1 MANRKNKDFTAN
13 FWLANTLRALWI
25 GFGLMILIIFVYVFA
40 LKGDWFGLFGG
51 MPSVKALENPEN
63 ELASELY
70 SSDNVLLGKYFRPNS
85 NRTPAQYQDLSPNL
99 VQALTATEDTRF
111 DRHSGIDPIGIMRAM
126 VGVITFNRKG
136 GGSTLSQQLAKN
148 LFNTRQEDYDGALLK
163 RIENNDIKTII
174 QKSKEWTIAVELE
187 KNFTKEEILAMYLN
201 TVDFGG
207 NTFGI
212 NVASR
217 TFFNTTPDSLAIQ
230 EAAVL
235 VGLVKAPSFY
245 NPVRNPE
252 NSKGRRDVV
261 LGQMEKYHFISE
273 IMLDSLLNLPI
284 TIDYEV
290 QNQNVGLATYF
301 RTVTGNF
308 LRDWAEANDHDL
320 YGDGLKIYT
329 TIDSRLQKYAEEAM
343 TEQMKVLQAHF
354 HDHLEGKLPWIDEDK
369 KVIPN
374 FLESRMRTS
383 QLYRQLE
390 QKFEHHPDS
399 IEIALNLPKRM
410 TVFSWD
416 GEIDTVMS
424 SMDSLRY
431 YKHFLQSGFMAM
443 DPHTGHI
450 KAWVGGID
458 HKYFKFDHVKYGRR
472 QPGSTFK
479 PIVYATAIENGYS
492 PCYTLMDAKVTFDIP
507 GDKKWTPQNAGG
519 KYTGKQM
526 TIRKAMA
533 NSVNS
538 ITAKMM
544 QKVGPSEVVKMAKRL
559 GIESDL
565 EAVPA
570 LCLGVNDVSL
580 FELIGAYSTFVNK
593 GTHITP
599 FFITRIE
606 DKNGNILQEFP
617 PKTFEAINE
626 ETAYI
631 MLHMLKGALEEEGGA
646 ALGLSYEIKV
656 DNEIGAKTGT
666 TQNASDGWFIGVTK
680 DLAAGAWV
688 GGDDRSIH
696 FRNWVSGQGS
706 RTARPIW
713 NNFMEKVYSDD
724 QSNISKGPFPRP
736 IRKLSVELDCD
747 QYEDVSDAT
756 DSMAVELP
764 VNTINPDDIR

>member
-1 MANRKNKDFTAN
+1 MAKRKKKDSAAD
-13 FWLANTLRALWI
+13 FWLVKILRALWV
-25 GFGLMILIIFVYVFA
+25 GFGVVMLSSFLYVFA
-40 LKGDWFGLFGG
+40 VQGDWFGLFGG

-70 SSDNVLLGKYFRPNS
+70 SADMMLLGKYFRPNS

-99 VQALTATEDTRF
+99 VHALTAIEDIRF
-111 DRHSGIDPIGIMRAM
+111 NQHSGIDPKGIMRAI

-163 RIENNDIKTII
+163 RIKNNDIKTII
-174 QKSKEWTIAVELE
+174 QKSKEWIIAVELE
-187 KNFTKEEILAMYLN
+187 KNFTKEEIMAMYLN

-235 VGLVKAPSFY
+235 VGLVQAPSFY

-252 NSKGRRDVV
+252 NAKSKRDVV
-261 LGQMEKYHFISE
+261 LGQMEKYHYISKV
-273 IMLDSLLNLPI
+273 MLDSLVNMPLDV
-284 TIDYEV
+284 DYEV

-308 LRDWAEANDHDL
+308 LRDWADDNGHDL
-320 YGDGLKIYT
+320 YGDGLRIFT
-329 TIDSRLQKYAEEAM
+329 TIDSRLQAYAEEAVS
-343 TEQMKVLQAHF
+343 EQMKALQAQF
-354 HDHLEGKLPWIDEDK
+354 MEHLGGKLPWIDEDK
-369 KVIPN
+369 EVIPN
-374 FLESRMRTS
+374 FLENRIKSTR
-383 QLYRQLE
+383 LYHQLE
-390 QKFEHHPDS
+390 QKYADDPDS
-399 IEIALNLPKRM
+399 IEIALNLPKQM
-410 TVFSWD
+410 TVFSWG

-424 SMDSLRY
+424 SMDSMRY

-450 KAWVGGID
+450 KAWVGGIN
-458 HKYFKFDHVKYGRR
+458 HKYFKYDHVKYGRR

-526 TIRKAMA
+526 TIRKAMS

-544 QKVGPSEVVKMAKRL
+544 QKVGPSEVVKMGKRL
-559 GIESDL
+559 GIKSKL

-580 FELIGAYSTFVNK
+580 FELVGAYSTFVNK
-593 GTHITP
+593 GTHISP

-626 ETAYI
+626 ETAYL

-646 ALGLSYEIKV
+646 ALGLSYELKV

-680 DLAAGAWV
+680 DLVSGAWV

-696 FRNWVSGQGS
+696 FRSWVSGQGS

-713 NNFMEKVYSDD
+713 NNFMEKVYSD
-724 QSNISKGPFPRP
+724 NETHITKGPFPRP
-736 IRKLSVELDCD
+736 IRKLSVEIDCD
-747 QYEDVSDAT
+747 QYEDLSNTSDSLEVAI
-756 DSMAVELP
+756 P
-764 VNTINPDDIR
+764 QNTINPDDIR

>member
-1 MANRKNKDFTAN
+1 MTKSKKTDSNA
-13 FWLANTLRALWI
+13 ALLKYLLNVIWV
-25 GFGLMILIIFVYVFA
+25 GFAAAVVMSFLYVFA
-40 LKGDWFGLFGG
+40 VKGDWFGLFGG

-70 SSDNVLLGKYFRPNS
+70 SADQVLLGKYYRPNS
-85 NRTPAQYQDLSPNL
+85 NRTPAQFQDLSPNL
-99 VQALTATEDTRF
+99 VEALKATEDIRF
-111 DRHSGIDPIGIMRAM
+111 DDHSGIDPKAIMRA
-126 VGVITFNRKG
+126 VAGVITFNRSG
-136 GGSTLSQQLAKN
+136 GGSTLTQQLAKN
-148 LFNTRQEDYDGALLK
+148 LFNTRQEDYDGSLLK
-163 RIENNDIKTII
+163 RINNEDIKTII
-174 QKSKEWTIAVELE
+174 QKSKEWIIAVELE
-187 KNFTKEEILAMYLN
+187 KNFTKEEIMAMYLN

-212 NVASR
+212 NVASK
-217 TFFNTTPDSLAIQ
+217 TFFNTTPDSLSIQ

-235 VGLVKAPSFY
+235 VGLVQAPSFY
-245 NPVRNPE
+245 NPVRNPD
-252 NSKGRRDVV
+252 NSKKRRDVV
-261 LGQMEKYHFISE
+261 LTQMEKYDYISE
-273 IMLDSLLNLPI
+273 QMLDSLVALPI
-284 TIDYEV
+284 EVDYEV

-308 LRDWAEANDHDL
+308 LRDWAKDNGHDL
-320 YGDGLKIYT
+320 YGDGLRIYT
-329 TIDSRLQKYAEEAM
+329 TIDSRLQEYAEQAV
-343 TEQMKVLQAHF
+343 TEQMAALQARF
-354 HDHLEGKLPWIDEDK
+354 MEHLEGREPWIDEDK

-374 FLESRMRTS
+374 FLNDRIKSTS
-383 QLYRQLE
+383 LYQELQ
-390 QKFEHHPDS
+390 QKYEDYPDS
-399 IEIALNLPKRM
+399 VDIALNLKKPMKI
-410 TVFSWD
+410 FSWE

-443 DPHTGHI
+443 DPNTGHI
-450 KAWVGGID
+450 KAWVGGIN
-458 HKYFKFDHVKYGRR
+458 HKYFKFDHVKYGKR

-507 GDKKWTPQNAGG
+507 GDKKWTPENAMG
-519 KYTGKQM
+519 KYTGQQM

-544 QKVGPSEVVKMAKRL
+544 EKVGPSEVVKMAKRL

-565 EAVPA
+565 QAVPA

-580 FELIGAYSTFVNK
+580 FELVGAYSTFVNK
-593 GTHITP
+593 GTHIAP
-599 FFITRIE
+599 FFVTRIE

-631 MLHMLKGALEEEGGA
+631 MLHMLKGAMEEEGGA
-646 ALGLSYEIKV
+646 ALGLSWEV
-656 DNEIGAKTGT
+656 RDGNEIGAKTGT
-666 TQNASDGWFIGVTK
+666 TQNASDGWFVGITK

-696 FRNWVSGQGS
+696 FRDWPSGQGS

-713 NNFMEKVYSDD
+713 NSFMEKVYQDPETG
-724 QSNISKGPFPRP
+724 ITKGTFPRP
-736 IRKLSVELDCD
+736 VRRLSVEIDCD
-747 QYEDVSDAT
+747 QYDDFTEESD
-756 DSMAVELP
+756 SLEIVLP
-764 VNTINPDDIR
+764 VNDVNPNDIL

>member
-1 MANRKNKDFTAN
+1 MTKKKKTASE
-13 FWLANTLRALWI
+13 FKWMSHVLKVLWAGFAVMIVMIFLYVLA
-25 GFGLMILIIFVYVFA
+25 V
-40 LKGDWFGLFGG
+40 KGDWFGLFGG

-70 SSDNVLLGKYFRPNS
+70 SADNVLLGKYFRPNS
-85 NRTPAQYQDLSPNL
+85 NRTPAQFHDLSPNL
-99 VQALTATEDTRF
+99 VLSLTAIEDFRF
-111 DRHSGIDPIGIMRAM
+111 DHHSGIDPKGILRAM
-126 VGVITFNRKG
+126 IGVITFNRKG

-148 LFNTRQEDYDGALLK
+148 LFNTRLEDYDGALLK
-163 RIENNDIKTII
+163 RISNNDIKTII
-174 QKSKEWTIAVELE
+174 QKSKEWIIAVELE
-187 KNFTKEEILAMYLN
+187 KNFTKEEIMAMYLN

-217 TFFNTTPDSLAIQ
+217 TFFNTTPDSLALQ

-235 VGLVKAPSFY
+235 VGLVQAPSFF

-252 NSKGRRDVV
+252 NAKWKRDLV
-261 LGQMEKYHFISE
+261 LEQMAKYEYISE
-273 IMLDSLLNLPI
+273 EMLDSLVAMPI
-284 TIDYEV
+284 EIDYEV

-308 LRDWAEANDHDL
+308 LRDWARSNGHDL
-320 YGDGLKIYT
+320 YGDGLRIFT
-329 TIDSRLQKYAEEAM
+329 TIDSKLQQYAEEAVA
-343 TEQMKVLQAHF
+343 EQMKALQQHF
-354 HDHLEGKLPWIDEDK
+354 IEHLGGRDPWIDEDK
-369 KVIPN
+369 KVIQN
-374 FLESRMRTS
+374 FLNERMRST
-383 QLYRQLE
+383 QLYDQLQE
-390 QKFEHHPDS
+390 RYQDYPDS
-399 IEIALNLPKRM
+399 VEIALNLPKKM

-431 YKHFLQSGFMAM
+431 YKHFLKSGFMAM

-450 KAWVGGID
+450 KAWVGGIN
-458 HKYFKFDHVKYGRR
+458 HKYFKFDHVKYGKR

-507 GDKKWTPQNAGG
+507 GDKKWTPQNAMG
-519 KYTGKQM
+519 KYTGQEM

-544 QKVGPSEVVKMAKRL
+544 QKVGPPEVVKMAKRL
-559 GIESDL
+559 GIQSEL
-565 EAVPA
+565 QAVPA

-580 FELIGAYSTFVNK
+580 FELVGAYSTFVNK
-593 GTHITP
+593 GTHISP

-626 ETAYI
+626 ETAYL
-631 MLHMLKGALEEEGGA
+631 MLHMLKGAMEEEGGA
-646 ALGLSYEIKV
+646 ALGLSYEV
-656 DNEIGAKTGT
+656 REGNEIGAKTGT
-666 TQNASDGWFIGVTK
+666 TQNASDGWFVGITK

-696 FRNWVSGQGS
+696 FRDWVSGQGS

-713 NNFMEKVYSDD
+713 NNFMERVYDD
-724 QSNISKGPFPRP
+724 PETGITKGNFPKP
-736 IRKLSVELDCD
+736 IRKLSVEIDCD
-747 QYEDVSDAT
+747 QYDDITEESDSAEIE
-756 DSMAVELP
+756 VP
-764 VNTINPDDIR
+764 VNIVNPDDIR

>member
-1 MANRKNKDFTAN
+1 MATEKKTKFEFKWLGLTIKILWAAFAIMVVVVFT
-13 FWLANTLRALWI
+13 
-25 GFGLMILIIFVYVFA
+25 YVFA
-40 LKGDWFGLFGG
+40 VKGDWFGLFGG

-70 SSDNVLLGKYFRPNS
+70 SADQVLLGKYYRPNS
-85 NRTPAQYQDLSPNL
+85 NRTPAQFQDLSPNL
-99 VQALTATEDTRF
+99 VHALTATEDIRF
-111 DRHSGIDPIGIMRAM
+111 EKHSGIDPIGIMRA
-126 VGVITFNRKG
+126 VFGVLTFNRSG

-148 LFNTRQEDYDGALLK
+148 LFNTRQEDYDGAILK
-163 RIENNDIKTII
+163 RITNGDLKTVI
-174 QKSKEWTIAVELE
+174 QKSKEWIIAVELE
-187 KNFTKEEILAMYLN
+187 KNFTKEEIMAMYLN

-217 TFFNTTPDSLAIQ
+217 TFFNTTPDSLEIQ

-235 VGLVKAPSFY
+235 VGLVQAPSFY
-245 NPVRNPE
+245 NPVRNPD
-252 NSKGRRDVV
+252 NAKRRRNVV
-261 LGQMEKYHFISE
+261 LGQMEKYDYITE
-273 IMLDSLLNLPI
+273 EALDTLVQLPVEV
-284 TIDYEV
+284 DYEV

-308 LRDWAEANDHDL
+308 LRDWASDNGYDL
-320 YGDGLKIYT
+320 YGDGLRIFT
-329 TIDSRLQKYAEEAM
+329 TIDSRLQAYAAEAV
-343 TEQMKVLQAHF
+343 TEQMKALQQRF
-354 HDHLEGKLPWIDEDK
+354 MEHLGGRAPWINEDK
-369 KVIPN
+369 EVIAN
-374 FLESRMRTS
+374 FLDDRIKST
-383 QLYRQLE
+383 QIYRDLQQRYE
-390 QKFEHHPDS
+390 DNPDS
-399 IEIALNLPKRM
+399 VEIALNLPKQM
-410 TVFSWD
+410 TIFSWE

-424 SMDSLRY
+424 TMDSLRY

-443 DPHTGHI
+443 DPNTGHI
-450 KAWVGGID
+450 KAWVGGIN
-458 HKYFKFDHVKYGRR
+458 HKYFKFDHVKYGKR

-507 GDKKWTPQNAGG
+507 GDKKWTPQNAMG
-519 KYTGKQM
+519 KYTGQQM
-526 TIRKAMA
+526 TIRRAMA

-544 QKVGPSEVVKMAKRL
+544 EKVGPSEVVKMAKRL
-559 GIESDL
+559 GIESEL
-565 EAVPA
+565 QAVPA

-580 FELIGAYSTFVNK
+580 FELVGAYSTFVNK

-617 PKTFEAINE
+617 PKTYEAINE
-626 ETAYI
+626 ETAYL
-631 MLHMLKGALEEEGGA
+631 MLHMLKGAMEEEGGA
-646 ALGLSYEIKV
+646 AAGLSYEVKV

-696 FRNWVSGQGS
+696 FRDWVSGQGS

-713 NNFMEKVYSDD
+713 NTFMEKVYNDPETG
-724 QSNISKGPFPRP
+724 ITKGSFPRP
-736 IRKLSVELDCD
+736 IRKLSVEIDCD
-747 QYEDVSDAT
+747 QYQGITDESD
-756 DSMAVELP
+756 SLEIVLP
-764 VNTINPDDIR
+764 VNTVNPDEIL

>member
-1 MANRKNKDFTAN
+1 MKKMKITDFSENWFKHLIKIIWVGFAMGLV
-13 FWLANTLRALWI
+13 LAFL
-25 GFGLMILIIFVYVFA
+25 YVFA
-40 LKGDWFGLFGG
+40 VKGDWFGLFGG

-70 SSDNVLLGKYFRPNS
+70 SADQVLLGKYFRPNS
-85 NRTPAQYQDLSPNL
+85 NRTPAQYRDLSPNL
-99 VQALTATEDTRF
+99 IEALTATEDLRF
-111 DRHSGIDPIGIMRAM
+111 NEHSGIDPKAILRAM
-126 VGVITFNRKG
+126 AGVITFNRSG

-148 LFNTRQEDYDGALLK
+148 LFNTRQEDYDGSLLR
-163 RIENNDIKTII
+163 RIKNEDIKTII
-174 QKSKEWTIAVELE
+174 QKSKEWIIAVELE
-187 KNFTKEEILAMYLN
+187 KNFTKEEIMAMYLN

-212 NVASR
+212 NVASK
-217 TFFNTTPDSLAIQ
+217 TFFNTTPDSLEIQ

-235 VGLVKAPSFY
+235 VGLVQAPSYY

-252 NSKGRRDVV
+252 NSKRRRDVV
-261 LGQMEKYHFISE
+261 LGQMEKYGFISE
-273 IMLDSLLNLPI
+273 ELLDSLVQLPI
-284 TIDYEV
+284 EVDYEV

-308 LRDWAEANDHDL
+308 LRDWASDNGHDL
-320 YGDGLKIYT
+320 YGDGLRIYT
-329 TIDSRLQKYAEEAM
+329 TIDSRLQEYAEEAM
-343 TEQMKVLQAHF
+343 AEQMKALQQRF
-354 HDHLEGKLPWIDEDK
+354 MEHLAGRDPWIDEDK
-369 KVIPN
+369 QVIPN
-374 FLESRMRTS
+374 FLESRMKTTSLYS
-383 QLYRQLE
+383 QLQ
-390 QKFEHHPDS
+390 QKYQEYPDS
-399 IEIALNLPKRM
+399 IEIALNLPKPM
-410 TVFSWD
+410 TIFSWE

-424 SMDSLRY
+424 SMDSIRY

-450 KAWVGGID
+450 KAWVGGIN
-458 HKYFKFDHVKYGRR
+458 HKYFKFDHVKYGKR

-507 GDKKWTPQNAGG
+507 GGKWTPENAMG
-519 KYTGKQM
+519 KYTGQQM

-544 QKVGPSEVVKMAKRL
+544 EKVGPAEVVKMAKRL

-565 EAVPA
+565 EAVPS

-580 FELIGAYSTFVNK
+580 FELVGAYSTFVNK

-617 PKTFEAINE
+617 PKTYEAINE

-631 MLHMLKGALEEEGGA
+631 MLHMLKGAMEEEGGA
-646 ALGLSYEIKV
+646 ALGLSYDVKES
-656 DNEIGAKTGT
+656 NEIGAKTGT

-680 DLAAGAWV
+680 DLVAGAWV
-688 GGDDRSIH
+688 GGDDRPIH
-696 FRNWVSGQGS
+696 FRDWVSGQGS

-713 NNFMEKVYSDD
+713 NSFMERVYQNSE
-724 QSNISKGPFPRP
+724 IGVTKGPFPRP
-736 IRKLSVELDCD
+736 IRRLSVEIDCD
-747 QYEDVSDAT
+747 QYDDLTEDSDSL
-756 DSMAVELP
+756 DIILP
-764 VNTINPDDIR
+764 VNNVNPDDIL

>member
-1 MANRKNKDFTAN
+1 MPKSKATSNSQS
-13 FWLANTLRALWI
+13 WLSIAIRAMWVC
-25 GFGLMILIIFVYVFA
+25 FGLFVAGLFLYVLA
-40 LKGDWFGLFGG
+40 VKGDWFGLFGG

-63 ELASELY
+63 ELATELY
-70 SSDNVLLGKYFRPNS
+70 SADNVLLGKYYRPNS
-85 NRTPAQYQDLSPNL
+85 NRTPARYQDLNINL
-99 VQALTATEDTRF
+99 VNALKATEDIRF
-111 DRHSGIDPIGIMRAM
+111 EDHSGIDPKSILRA
-126 VGVITFNRKG
+126 VAGVVTFNRKG

-148 LFNTRQEDYDGALLK
+148 LFQTREKDFDGILLK
-163 RIENNDIKTII
+163 KLGNSDLKTVI
-174 QKSKEWTIAVELE
+174 QKSKEWIIAVELE

-212 NVASR
+212 KVASR
-217 TFFNTTPDSLAIQ
+217 TFFNTTPDSLSVQ

-235 VGLVKAPSFY
+235 VGLVQAPSYY
-245 NPVRNPE
+245 NPVRNPQ
-252 NSKGRRDVV
+252 NARVRRNVV
-261 LGQMEKYHFISE
+261 LSQMQKYDYLSE
-273 IMLDSLLNLPI
+273 AELDSISQLPI
-284 TIDYEV
+284 EVDYEV

-308 LRDWAEANDHDL
+308 LKEWAETNGYDL
-320 YGDGLKIYT
+320 YGDGLRVYT
-329 TIDSRLQKYAEEAM
+329 TIDSRLQEYAEEAVV
-343 TEQMKVLQAHF
+343 ENMKALQKRFIAH
-354 HDHLEGKLPWIDEDK
+354 LGGREPWVNENNV
-369 KVIPN
+369 VIRD
-374 FLESRMRTS
+374 FLETSIKRT
-383 QLYRQLE
+383 QAYRDLVDRYGAGS
-390 QKFEHHPDS
+390 DS
-399 IEIALNLPKRM
+399 IEIMLNIPKEM

-431 YKHFLQSGFMAM
+431 YKHFLKAGFMAQ

-458 HKYFKFDHVKYGRR
+458 HKYFKFDHVKYGKR

-492 PCYTLMDAKVTFDIP
+492 PCYTLVDAKVTFDIP
-507 GDKKWTPQNAGG
+507 GGRWSPENSMG
-519 KYTGKQM
+519 KYTGERM
-526 TIRKAMA
+526 TIRKAMS

-538 ITAKMM
+538 ITANMM
-544 QKVGPSEVVKMAKRL
+544 QKVGPPAVVKMAERL
-559 GIESDL
+559 GITSEL

-580 FELIGAYSTFVNK
+580 YELVSAYSTFVNK

-626 ETAYI
+626 ETAYLMI
-631 MLHMLKGALEEEGGA
+631 HMLKGATEEEGGA
-646 ALGLSYEIKV
+646 GWGLSPEV
-656 DNEIGAKTGT
+656 RAGNEIGAKTGT
-666 TQNASDGWFIGVTK
+666 TQNASDGWFIGITK
-680 DLAAGAWV
+680 DLVAGAWV

-696 FRNWVSGQGS
+696 FRDWSSGQGS

-713 NNFMEKVYSDD
+713 NTFMEKVYADETTG
-724 QSNISKGPFPRP
+724 ITKGTFPRP
-736 IRKLSVELDCD
+736 LRRLSVELDCN
-747 QYEDVSDAT
+747 QYEDLNPESD
-756 DSMAVELP
+756 SVLINVP
-764 VNTINPDDIR
+764 VNNTDLDDIR

>member
-1 MANRKNKDFTAN
+1 MAKKKKTGLDAV
-13 FWLANTLRALWI
+13 WLRHGLKALWA
-25 GFGLMILIIFVYVFA
+25 GFGILILMVFLYVFA
-40 LKGDWFGLFGG
+40 VKGDWFGLFGG

-70 SSDNVLLGKYFRPNS
+70 SADKVLLGKYYRPNS
-85 NRTPAQYQDLSPNL
+85 NRTPTQYRDLSPNL
-99 VQALTATEDTRF
+99 VQALLAIEDIRF
-111 DRHSGIDPIGIMRAM
+111 EQHSGIDPRAIVRAM
-126 VGVITFNRKG
+126 FGVITFNRKG

-148 LFNTRQEDYDGALLK
+148 LFNTREQDYDGSLLK
-163 RIENNDIKTII
+163 KISNEDIKTVI
-174 QKSKEWTIAVELE
+174 QKSKEWIIAVELE
-187 KNFTKEEILAMYLN
+187 KNFTKEEIMAMYLN

-212 NVASR
+212 NVASK
-217 TFFNTTPDSLAIQ
+217 TFYNTTPDSLEIP

-235 VGLVKAPSFY
+235 VGLVQAPSFF

-252 NSKGRRDVV
+252 NAKRKRNLV
-261 LGQMEKYHFISE
+261 LQQMEKNDFITE
-273 IMLDSLLNLPI
+273 EVLDSLVQLPI
-284 TIDYEV
+284 EVDYEV

-308 LRDWAEANDHDL
+308 MRDWARDHGLDL

-329 TIDSRLQKYAEEAM
+329 TIDSRLQAYAEEAM
-343 TEQMKVLQAHF
+343 AEQMKLLQQRF
-354 HDHLEGKLPWIDEDK
+354 IEHLGGRLPWINEDK
-369 KVIPN
+369 EVIPN
-374 FLESRMRTS
+374 FLESSIKRT
-383 QLYRQLE
+383 QLYRQLQQRYQDE
-390 QKFEHHPDS
+390 PDS
-399 IEIALNLPKRM
+399 IEIVLNLPKQM

-431 YKHFLQSGFMAM
+431 YKHFLKSGFMAM

-450 KAWVGGID
+450 KAWVGGIN

-492 PCYTLMDAKVTFDIP
+492 PCYTLLDAKVTFDVP
-507 GDKKWTPQNAGG
+507 GNKKWTPQNAGG
-519 KYTGKQM
+519 KYTGQQM

-544 QKVGPSEVVKMAKRL
+544 QKVGPTEVVKMAKRL
-559 GIESDL
+559 GIESEL
-565 EAVPA
+565 EPVPA

-580 FELIGAYSTFVNK
+580 FELVGAYSTFVNK
-593 GTHITP
+593 GTHIDP

-626 ETAYI
+626 ETAYL

-646 ALGLSYEIKV
+646 ALGLSYEVKEG
-656 DNEIGAKTGT
+656 NEIGAKTGT

-680 DLAAGAWV
+680 DLVAGAWV

-696 FRNWVSGQGS
+696 FRDWVSGQGS

-713 NNFMEKVYSDD
+713 NGFMEKVYTDTES
-724 QSNISKGPFPRP
+724 QISKGSFPKP
-736 IRKLSVELDCD
+736 IRKLSVEIDCD
-747 QYEDVSDAT
+747 LYDDVSE
-756 DSMAVELP
+756 DSDSVEIEVP
-764 VNTINPDDIR
+764 VNIVNPDDIR

>member
-1 MANRKNKDFTAN
+1 MKKNKASAN
-13 FWLANTLRALWI
+13 INWLNHGLKVLWV
-25 GFGLMILIIFVYVFA
+25 GFAVLVTMAFLYVFA
-40 LKGDWFGLFGG
+40 VKGDWFGLFGG

-70 SSDNVLLGKYFRPNS
+70 SADKVLLGKYFRPNS
-85 NRTPAQYQDLSPNL
+85 NRTPAQFHDLSPNL
-99 VQALTATEDTRF
+99 VHALTATEDVRF
-111 DRHSGIDPIGIMRAM
+111 DRHSGIDPKGILRA
-126 VGVITFNRKG
+126 VAGVITFNRKG

-148 LFNTRQEDYDGALLK
+148 LFNTRQEDYDGSLLK
-163 RIENNDIKTII
+163 KITNNDIKTII
-174 QKSKEWTIAVELE
+174 QKSKEWIIAVELE
-187 KNFTKEEILAMYLN
+187 KNFTKEEIMAMYLN

-235 VGLVKAPSFY
+235 VGLVQAPSFY

-252 NSKGRRDVV
+252 NAKKRRDVV
-261 LGQMEKYHFISE
+261 LGQMAKYEYISNE
-273 IMLDSLLNLPI
+273 MLDSLVQLPI
-284 TIDYEV
+284 EVDYEV

-308 LRDWAEANDHDL
+308 LRNWAKTNGHDL
-320 YGDGLKIYT
+320 YGDGLRIFT
-329 TIDSRLQKYAEEAM
+329 TIDSKLQQYAEEAVM
-343 TEQMKVLQAHF
+343 EQMQQLQERF
-354 HDHLEGKLPWIDEDK
+354 KEHLDGQLPWIDEDK
-369 KVIPN
+369 EVIPN
-374 FLESRMRTS
+374 FLEERIKST
-383 QLYRQLE
+383 QLYSRLE
-390 QKFEHHPDS
+390 QKYQDTPDS
-399 IEIALNLPKRM
+399 IDIALNLPKPM
-410 TVFSWD
+410 TIFSWD

-443 DPHTGHI
+443 DPNTGHI
-450 KAWVGGID
+450 KAWVGGIN

-507 GDKKWTPQNAGG
+507 GDKKWTPQNAMG

-526 TIRKAMA
+526 TIRKAMS

-593 GTHITP
+593 GTHISP

-626 ETAYI
+626 ETAYL
-631 MLHMLKGALEEEGGA
+631 MLHMLKGAMEEEGGSA
-646 ALGLSYEIKV
+646 MGLSYEVKEG
-656 DNEIGAKTGT
+656 NEIGAKTGT

-680 DLAAGAWV
+680 DIAAGAWV

-696 FRNWVSGQGS
+696 FRDWVSGQGS

-713 NNFMEKVYSDD
+713 NSFMEKVYSD
-724 QSNISKGPFPRP
+724 SETLITKGSFPRP
-736 IRKLSVELDCD
+736 IRKLSVEIDCD
-747 QYEDVSDAT
+747 QYDDTSEDSD
-756 DSMAVELP
+756 SVEVEVP
-764 VNTINPDDIR
+764 VNIVNPDDIR